1 MPTFVYTAKD
11 QKGSLV
17 EGTMEADGRNAVV
30 TRLQQMGYFP
40 VRINTGIKKGGKI
53 VADQAAAPTPTHA
66 APPPSPASRASNS
79 KTSVPKLNSSAAVPI
94 PPTDPVEKRQG
105 FNFSFLEGKV
115 STGDVANFNR
125 QVADLIGAGI
135 PLVKALAILQRQ
147 TTNEKLKQVIIDVLD
162 DVQEGATFAESL
174 KRHPRV
180 FSKLYVAMVRSGE
193 AGGMLQEVLNRLADF
208 SENEETLKGKVKA
221 ALAYPAVM
229 IAAGSVAVF
238 VMFSYVIPKI
248 TSTFEQLGQSLPTM
262 TQILIMI
269 SHWFSDYWWALIGG
283 VFLLAIG
290 FFQFTTSRE
299 GRVIWHR
306 LQLRLPLIGPLVQKR
321 ECARFTRTLGSL
333 LKNGVSILM
342 ALDIVREVVDN
353 SIVKAEVDKVVDA
366 ITQGSSIAQPL
377 AGSLVFPAVA
387 VNMIAIGEE
396 TGRLPEVLLR
406 VGESF
411 EVQVERQVRTMTSL
425 IEPIIIC
432 VMGVVVAFIVI
443 SMLLPIFSLDP
454 TGKV

>member
-30 TRLQQMGYFP
+30 SRLQQMGYFP
-40 VRINTGIKKGGKI
+40 VRINTGVKKGGKI
-53 VADQAAAPTPTHA
+53 VADQPAAPAPSAPPPPAAPRSSNSRTAVPKLGATAPAAAAPSEP
-66 APPPSPASRASNS
+66 REGF
-79 KTSVPKLNSSAAVPI
+79 KL
-94 PPTDPVEKRQG
+94 
-105 FNFSFLEGKV
+105 SFMEGKV

-125 QVADLIGAGI
+125 QLADLIGAGI
-135 PLVKALAILQRQ
+135 PLVKALGILQRQ
-147 TTNEKLKQVIIDVLD
+147 TTNEKLKQVIIDVPD

-193 AGGMLQEVLNRLADF
+193 AGGMLQDVLNRLADF
-208 SENEETLKGKVKA
+208 SENEENLKGKVKA
-221 ALAYPAVM
+221 ALAYPVVM

-248 TSTFEQLGQSLPTM
+248 TTTFEQLGQTLPTM
-262 TQILIMI
+262 TQILIMV
-269 SHWFSDYWWALIGG
+269 SHWFSDYWWAIIAGI
-283 VFLLAIG
+283 FLVAFG

-299 GRVIWHR
+299 GRVLWHR
-306 LQLRLPLIGPLVQKR
+306 MQLRLPLMGPLVQKR

-377 AGSLVFPAVA
+377 MGSQVFPSVA

-406 VGESF
+406 VSESF
-411 EVQVERQVRTMTSL
+411 EIQVERQVRTMTSL

-454 TGKV
+454 TGKI

>member
-30 TRLQQMGYFP
+30 ARLQQMGYFP
-40 VRINTGIKKGGKI
+40 VRINVGVKKGGKI
-53 VADQAAAPTPTHA
+53 VAEQAAAPPA
-66 APPPSPASRASNS
+66 SPPVAVSRASTS
-79 KTSVPKLNSSAAVPI
+79 KTAIPKLNGVAAPSTA
-94 PPTDPVEKRQG
+94 PAEPRAG
-105 FNFSFLEGKV
+105 FRFSFMESKV
-115 STGDVANFNR
+115 STSDVANFNR
-125 QVADLIGAGI
+125 QLADLIGAGI
-135 PLVKALAILQRQ
+135 PLVKALGILQRQ
-147 TTNEKLKQVIIDVLD
+147 TTNEKLKQVIVDVLD
-162 DVQEGATFAESL
+162 DVQEGATFAEAL
-174 KRHPRV
+174 KKHPRV

-208 SENEETLKGKVKA
+208 SENEENLRGKVKA
-221 ALAYPAVM
+221 ALAYPVVM

-248 TSTFEQLGQSLPTM
+248 TATFEQLGQTLPTM

-269 SHWFSDYWWALIGG
+269 SHWFSDYWWAILMGI
-283 VFLLAIG
+283 VLVVIG

-299 GRVIWHR
+299 GRLMWHR
-306 LQLRLPLIGPLVQKR
+306 LQLRLPLMGPLVQKR

-353 SIVKAEVDKVVDA
+353 SIVKAEVDKVVEA

-377 AGSLVFPAVA
+377 AGSQVFPSVA

-406 VGESF
+406 VSESF
-411 EVQVERQVRTMTSL
+411 EIQVERQVRTMTSL
-425 IEPIIIC
+425 IEPLIIC